1 MTPIRKIVR
10 NALAN
15 VCWEMSGVVLDERTS
30 THSHIY
36 YVYYSNKHQC
46 IVIEASRIYVC
57 ICIYTYIRICRL
69 LDGWTANSCPSVCG
83 YVVFSQFMK
92 TLPNIVKEKGMSDFL
107 SNNLV

>member
-57 ICIYTYIRICRL
+57 ICIYIHTYVFVDYWMDGPRTAVRL
-69 LDGWTANSCPSVCG
+69 SVD
-83 YVVFSQFMK
+83 
-92 TLPNIVKEKGMSDFL
+92 T
-107 SNNLV
+107 